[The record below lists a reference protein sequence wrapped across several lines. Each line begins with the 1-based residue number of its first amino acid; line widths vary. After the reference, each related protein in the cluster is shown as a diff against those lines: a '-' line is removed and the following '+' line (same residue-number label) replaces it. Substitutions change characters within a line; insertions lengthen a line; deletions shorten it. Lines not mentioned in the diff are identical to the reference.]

1 MRLSHLLLA
10 VFLFATL
17 FGVARE
23 PFGRVA
29 IVVFF
34 TGGVVLWLALLA
46 IMTLFRTLGALGE
59 ARSLYAHLEALV
71 ATGLVLVVASV
82 SINAV
87 LWAGTWLCLRVV
99 P

>member
-1 MRLSHLLLA
+1 MRVSHLLLV
-10 VFLFATL
+10 VFFCAML

-23 PFGRVA
+23 PHGRVA

-34 TGGVVLWLALLA
+34 TGGTVLILALLA
-46 IMTLFRTLGALGE
+46 IMSLFRTLGAFGE
-59 ARSLYAHLEALV
+59 ARTAFAHLEALV
-71 ATGLVLVVASV
+71 ATMLVLVVASV

>member
-1 MRLSHLLLA
+1 MRLSHLILV
-10 VFLFATL
+10 VFLCATL

-23 PFGRVA
+23 PYGRVA
-29 IVVFF
+29 IVVFC
-34 TGGVVLWLALLA
+34 TGGTVIWLALLA
-46 IMTLFRTLGALGE
+46 IVTLFRTLGALGE
-59 ARSLYAHLEALV
+59 ARSIYAHLEAIV